1 MKLLPLLLV
10 IGVLSVPQLAIGQGL
25 VAAAPLGGNTPPRYP
40 AAALDT
46 AVAGDVVFIA
56 RLTEEGTVISVSVT
70 EVPGAGLGFE
80 ESVTDAVMQWRFSP
94 ATNDGV
100 TIPTTYVGRVNFTPE
115 WPTSRARM
123 YTQSSAAV
131 WQTAQ
136 SIVESLGR
144 MEQRTASD
152 GQLLV
157 TQWTRY
163 DALGIPA
170 PDPAEPGGPVP
181 DEFQLH
187 LFVSPYVEP
196 ARVHVGS
203 VSLGSDVIR
212 YNTGDPETW
221 FFRQLE
227 ERLEETGRTIPI
239 PATPHRAAAADVLG
253 VADPCLN
260 EPPAN
265 AAPASA
271 PTLLLAVPALF
282 HDLAPGA
289 ETVLTLEVTVAL
301 DGAISS
307 PRVLGARGGE
317 VSPGMVD
324 AALGAASLWRY
335 QPSRRRRCTLPFI
348 GQISMAFRGPDTT
361 GAPSSFTEQIYEP
374 GPDIEN
380 PQVLEMVQAR
390 YTTEAQRR
398 EIEGRVLVSAVVLPD
413 GTVGDVQ
420 VVESLDASYGLD
432 RSAVDAAR
440 SWRFS
445 PGTREGR
452 PVAVR
457 VIIELTFALQVGR

>member
-1 MKLLPLLLV
+1 MAL
-10 IGVLSVPQLAIGQGL
+10 GQGL
-25 VAAAPLGGNTPPRYP
+25 VAAAPLGGNPPPLYP
-40 AAALDT
+40 AAALGT

-56 RLTEEGTVISVSVT
+56 RLTEEGAVTSVTVT
-70 EVPGAGLGFE
+70 EVPQQGVGFE
-80 ESVTDAVMQWRFSP
+80 ESVTDAVMRWRFSP
-94 ATNDGV
+94 ATNDGIA
-100 TIPTTYVGRVNFTPE
+100 IPTTYVGRINFTPE
-115 WPTSRARM
+115 WPTAHARM
-123 YTQSSAAV
+123 YARTSETV

-144 MEQRTASD
+144 MEQRTAAD

-163 DALGIPA
+163 EDVGIPT

-187 LFVSPYVEP
+187 LFVSPFVEP

-203 VSLGSDVIR
+203 VSLGPDTIR
-212 YNTGDPETW
+212 YNTGDAETW

-239 PATPHRAAAADVLG
+239 PATPHRAAAADILLRP
-253 VADPCLN
+253 DPCLN

-282 HDLAPGA
+282 HDLPPGA

-307 PRVLGARGGE
+307 SRVLGARGGE

-324 AALGAASLWRY
+324 AALGAVSLWRY
-335 QPSRRRRCTLPFI
+335 QPSRRRRCTLPFT
-348 GQISMAFRGPDTT
+348 GQVSMAFRGPETT
-361 GAPSSFTEQIYEP
+361 GAPSAFTEQIYEP
-374 GPDIEN
+374 GPGIEN

-390 YTTEAQRR
+390 YTPEAQRR

-432 RSAVDAAR
+432 RAAVDAAR
-440 SWRFS
+440 RWRFT
-445 PGTREGR
+445 PGSREGQ

-457 VIIELTFALQVGR
+457 VIIELAFALQVDR